1 MLFRLQYFAALFPL
15 LAQAAVPGHYIVEM
29 ADDPVA
35 VYVAQHTTLHTA
47 QGGIRGTAAM
57 RQRARIRERQR
68 PVRTRLEAAGAE
80 VLDSVDTVI
89 NAFIVRIPEA
99 NASRLASISGIIHV
113 YPVRKFQLH

>member
-1 MLFRLQYFAALFPL
+1 MFFRLQYFAVFFPL

-57 RQRARIRERQR
+57 QQRAWIHD
-68 PVRTRLEAAGAE
+68 GA
-80 VLDSVDTVI
+80 
-89 NAFIVRIPEA
+89 
-99 NASRLASISGIIHV
+99 
-113 YPVRKFQLH
+113 